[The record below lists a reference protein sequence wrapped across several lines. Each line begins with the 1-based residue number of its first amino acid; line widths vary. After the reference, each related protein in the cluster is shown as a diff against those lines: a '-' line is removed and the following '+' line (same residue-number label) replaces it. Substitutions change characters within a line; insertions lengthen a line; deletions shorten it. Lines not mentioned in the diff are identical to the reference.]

1 MSAKYAALVGL
12 TTSALIALTNVSAAQ
27 GAVEKA
33 RQARTMWSAFQ
44 CGIYAEM
51 SGEREE
57 QARLFDVGIKAGRD
71 FIDAINKKQ
80 IPPDVAEREVPIG
93 VNLVF
98 GGPTPDF
105 IIGRIFESASKDA
118 FDSIVTKDNGI
129 ALENSKWVMDSELRK
144 AKAKTQYLKGNCVIV
159 K

>member
-12 TTSALIALTNVSAAQ
+12 TTSALMAITDVSVAQ
-27 GAVEKA
+27 SAVEKA

-51 SGEREE
+51 SGERQE
-57 QARLFDVGIKAGRD
+57 QARLFVVGIKAGRD
-71 FIDAINKKQ
+71 FIDAINKNQ
-80 IPPDVAEREVPIG
+80 IPPEVAKREVPIG

-105 IIGRIFESASKDA
+105 ILGRIFESASNDA
-118 FDSIVTKDNGI
+118 FDDVVKKDNGI
-129 ALENSKWVMDSELRK
+129 ALENSKWIMDSELRK